1 MEPNLFR
8 NRWLALAFVGLVA
21 IGAAVLVGSEGEAGL
36 LDKYMAGKPGE
47 QSQPMPDLAAPA
59 DLPSSELVPTEPE
72 PAFESTATGSF
83 SDDGDLIDDADGF
96 DTTPMVVHD
105 GPDEEGA
112 ILEAEGEAVIVDPD
126 VEGPEF

>member
-47 QSQPMPDLAAPA
+47 QSQPMPDLA
-59 DLPSSELVPTEPE
+59 DLPSSELVPIEPE

-105 GPDEEGA
+105 GPDEDGA

-126 VEGPEF
+126 VEGPEL